1 MNIII
6 VAGGPEEKHP
16 DFSCFPVDDSVWVG
30 VDRGVYLLLK
40 KGIKPSYA
48 FGDFDSLD
56 SREREW
62 IFSYEL
68 PLFEY
73 DSEKDKTDLELAL
86 EWALAEQ
93 PEGITLLGATGGRLD
108 HELANI
114 QLLLLGLERSVP
126 IEIRDIQNSISLKAP
141 GTYEAV
147 NEPEYPYHSF
157 LPFNGPVKGLS
168 LSGFKYPLEQQ
179 YLPMGSTLCISNELV
194 NKSGTYS
201 FSDGILM
208 FIKSH
213 D

>member
-1 MNIII
+1 MKIII

-16 DFSCFPVDDSVWVG
+16 DFSCFPVKDSIWVG
-30 VDRGVYLLLK
+30 VDRGVYHLLK
-40 KGIKPSYA
+40 KGIKPHYA
-48 FGDFDSLD
+48 FGDFDSLN
-56 SREREW
+56 SSEKEW
-62 IFSYEL
+62 MSSYEL

-86 EWALAEQ
+86 EWAVAEQ
-93 PEGITLLGATGGRLD
+93 PERILLVGATGGRLD

-114 QLLLLGLERSVP
+114 QLLLMGLEHRVP
-126 IEIRDIQNSISLKAP
+126 IEILDCQNSISLRAP

-147 NEPEYPYHSF
+147 NEREYPYLSF
-157 LPFNGPVKGLS
+157 LPFNGPVAGFS
-168 LSGFKYPLEQQ
+168 LYGFKYPLKNQH
-179 YLPMGSTLCISNELV
+179 LAMGSTLCISNELV